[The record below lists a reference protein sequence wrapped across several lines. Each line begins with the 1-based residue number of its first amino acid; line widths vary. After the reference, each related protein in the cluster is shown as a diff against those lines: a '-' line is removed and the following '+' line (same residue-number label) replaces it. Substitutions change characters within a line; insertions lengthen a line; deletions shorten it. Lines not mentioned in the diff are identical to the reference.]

1 MEWFCGKSSPIT
13 ESTATASVCRD
24 GYQQEMRKS
33 VKEEKKRKEVTLQ
46 DLELSTEES
55 VSSSGYS
62 EDTEIANCKMH
73 ALITAFDNVL

>member
-1 MEWFCGKSSPIT
+1 MIFERKSIVKYVVKWWNGVAVSRRR
-13 ESTATASVCRD
+13 SATASVCRD

-55 VSSSGYS
+55 VSS
-62 EDTEIANCKMH
+62 
-73 ALITAFDNVL
+73 

>member
-1 MEWFCGKSSPIT
+1 M
-13 ESTATASVCRD
+13 
-24 GYQQEMRKS
+24 
-33 VKEEKKRKEVTLQ
+33 KEEKKRKEVTLQ